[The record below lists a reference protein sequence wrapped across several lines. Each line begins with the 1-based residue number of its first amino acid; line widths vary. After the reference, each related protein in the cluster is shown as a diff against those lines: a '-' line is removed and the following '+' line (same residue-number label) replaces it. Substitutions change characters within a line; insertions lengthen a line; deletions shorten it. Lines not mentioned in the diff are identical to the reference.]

1 MIQDAEMVTGAFPGR
16 KPNRLAGV
24 AKGAIDFARAKPL
37 GAISAIAIFALFVI
51 AIFGPLFQPYDPDDL
66 FVGKINTAPNREFW
80 FGTDNLGRDVLSRT
94 IAGTRISLYVGVV
107 AVLVATSIGATIGLI
122 SGYYAGAFDILVQR
136 VIDALQAFPALILA
150 LGIIAVRGPSTN
162 NSLLVISVV
171 LIPGGARIVRG
182 AVLSAKENI
191 YVDASRALGA
201 SNFRIM
207 FRHIL
212 PNVTAPIIV
221 NASILLGAAILFEAS
236 LSFLGA
242 GGKATDPSWGAMISG
257 RAGSGVNTVLDYQQ
271 WPWLAVAPAAMICAA
286 VFSFNLLGDAI
297 RDVMDPRLR
306 GTGGRLG

>member
-1 MIQDAEMVTGAFPGR
+1 MSQDAEIVTSAFSVR
-16 KPNRLAGV
+16 TQNRLVGV
-24 AKGAIDFARAKPL
+24 AKGAVNFARLKPL
-37 GAISAIAIFALFVI
+37 GAISAFAIFSLFVI

-66 FVGKINTAPNREFW
+66 FVGVINQAPSGEFW
-80 FGTDNLGRDVLSRT
+80 FGTDNLGRDVLSRA
-94 IAGTRISLYVGVV
+94 IAGTRISLYVSVI
-107 AVLVATSIGATIGLI
+107 AVLVATSIGATVGLI
-122 SGYYAGAFDILVQR
+122 SGYYAGIFDILVQR
-136 VIDALQAFPALILA
+136 IIDALQAFPALILA

-162 NSLLVISVV
+162 NALLVISIV

-182 AVLSAKENI
+182 AVLSTKENI

-201 SNFRIM
+201 SNMRIM

-212 PNVTAPIIV
+212 PNVMAPIIV

-242 GGKATDPSWGAMISG
+242 GGKPTDPSWGAMISG

-271 WPWLAVAPAAMICAA
+271 WPWLAAVPAACICIA
-286 VFSFNLLGDAI
+286 VFSFNLLGDAV
-297 RDVMDPRLR
+297 RDLLDPRLR

>member
-1 MIQDAEMVTGAFPGR
+1 MMQDAEINAGAFPLR
-16 KPNRLAGV
+16 RENRLASV
-24 AKGAIDFARAKPL
+24 AKGAMNFARAKPL

-171 LIPGGARIVRG
+171 RIPGGARIVRG

-242 GGKATDPSWGAMISG
+242 GGKPTDPSWGAMISG

>member
-24 AKGAIDFARAKPL
+24 AKGAIDFARLKPL

-242 GGKATDPSWGAMISG
+242 GGKPTDPSWGAMISG

>member
-1 MIQDAEMVTGAFPGR
+1 MIQDAEVVTGAFPVR
-16 KPNRLAGV
+16 TQSRLAGI
-24 AKGAIDFARAKPL
+24 AKGAMSFARAKPL
-37 GAISAIAIFALFVI
+37 GAISAFAILSLVVI
-51 AIFGPLFQPYDPDDL
+51 AIFGPFFQPYDPDDL
-66 FVGKINTAPNREFW
+66 FVGKINQAPSGEFW
-80 FGTDNLGRDVLSRT
+80 FGTDNLGRDVLSRA

-107 AVLVATSIGATIGLI
+107 AVLVATSIGAAIGLI
-122 SGYYAGAFDILVQR
+122 SGYYAGTFDILVQR

-162 NSLLVISVV
+162 NALLVISVV

-201 SNFRIM
+201 TNMRIM

-242 GGKATDPSWGAMISG
+242 GGKPTDPSWGAMISG
-257 RAGSGVNTVLDYQQ
+257 RAGSGVNTILDYQQ
-271 WPWLAVAPAAMICAA
+271 WPWLAAVPAAMICAA